1 MSRPFWY
8 PGNNA
13 PAVSGFDG
21 ESTFRL
27 VANGHIN
34 TGTNSLV
41 DGAAQVFDAQ
51 QIGVG
56 NGAVDPVTGEITN
69 GGITSNLQI
78 VGSNGANFLLSLEN
92 LVPGGLVAGDYT
104 WTNLTVDIFG
114 RITLASSGS
123 LFVTADGGVGGALCN
138 QTVGLEILGGKGGG
152 AVGLQGI
159 NTAIT
164 AVGPPSNNDV
174 TVTLDDMPGLIA
186 GVYPDATVS
195 VDTQGRVYAIAAG
208 GGGGFTFNIEADAGG
223 TTGIATGSTIDFAGT
238 GDVTTT
244 LSGAFPNYTVTIN
257 SAGSYVW
264 NISGDTGGPTDIV
277 SGGNVTFQ
285 GGTDIDTTLAGTTM
299 TIDCSYT
306 WDITGDS
313 GGNETVSSGTLIT
326 IQGGTDITTTRAGS
340 TITIDYDG
348 LTGTIFTLAADTGG
362 SFAIDAGDTVDIEG
376 GENCDTVI
384 AAVGTTKTATVN
396 VQATG
401 GLGGLQYS
409 SGTAPPRLLG
419 AGGIIYNN
427 ETLAAGGLQGG
438 PPNGNPAWGSGFPG
452 NNVDNLVA
460 TVPYYPN
467 MRGKPTPAVPNP
479 DQNFPSQYFGCS
491 LSDWT
496 DVDSSNTSLWRCDAA
511 TLANNINK
519 PYDAE
524 IKLVT
529 VGPGGSTCGCVQTI
543 VEPATS
549 GGPILVQD
557 WNLAVVGENLLGAA
571 PFGVALHDSPP
582 GRNVAC
588 VTRGLC
594 SVYWGAGTDAPAG
607 SLVQV
612 ALSAAPPL
620 AGCVEVGQLAVANT
634 PYIGV
639 SVDGQ
644 SGLAGAPRTN
654 SILVWVRISMFESF

>member
-13 PAVSGFDG
+13 PAVSGFDE

-41 DGAAQVFDAQ
+41 DGGAQLFDAQ

-56 NGAVDPVTGEITN
+56 NGAVDPTTGEITN

-104 WTNLTVDIFG
+104 WTNLTVDVFG
-114 RITLASSGS
+114 RITAATSGS
-123 LFVTADGGVGGALCN
+123 LFVTADGGGGGALCT

-164 AVGPPSNNDV
+164 PGVSNNDV
-174 TVTLDDMPGLIA
+174 TITLDDMPGLVA

-195 VDTQGRVYAIAAG
+195 VDTQGRIYAIAAG
-208 GGGGFTFNIEADAGG
+208 GGGGFTFNIDADAGG
-223 TTGIATGSTIDFAGT
+223 PTGIATGSTIDFAGT

-244 LSGAFPNYTVTIN
+244 LSGAFPNYTVTID
-257 SAGSYVW
+257 SSGSYVW
-264 NISGDTGGPTDIV
+264 SISGDSGGPTDILT
-277 SGGNVTFQ
+277 GQNVTFQ

-306 WDITGDS
+306 WEITGDS
-313 GGNETVSSGTLIT
+313 GGNQAVSSGTLIT
-326 IQGGTDITTTRAGS
+326 IEGGTDITTTRAGS
-340 TITIDYDG
+340 TITIDYVG
-348 LTGTIFTLAADTGG
+348 LSGVIFTLADTGG
-362 SFAIDAGDTVDIEG
+362 SFAVDHGDTVDIEG
-376 GENCDTVI
+376 GENCDTVVG
-384 AAVGTTKTATVN
+384 AVGTTKTATVN

-401 GLGGLQYS
+401 GIGGLQYS
-409 SGTAPPRLLG
+409 SGTIPPRLLG
-419 AGGIIYNN
+419 ASGFTYNN
-427 ETLAAGGLQGG
+427 ETLPSGGLQGA
-438 PPNGNPAWGSGFPG
+438 PPQGNPGWGSGFPN

-479 DQNFPSQYFGCS
+479 DQNFPSQYYGCR

-496 DVDSSNTSLWRCDAA
+496 AIDSSDTALWRCNAP
-511 TLANNINK
+511 TLLSNINK
-519 PYDAE
+519 PYDAD

-529 VGPGGSTCGCVQTI
+529 VGPGGSTCGCVQRI

-557 WNLAVVGENLLGAA
+557 WNLVAVSESELGAA
-571 PFGVALHDSPP
+571 PFGVALNSAPP
-582 GRNVAC
+582 GRTVAC

-594 SVYWGAGTDAPAG
+594 SVFWGSGANAPAG

-612 ALSAAPPL
+612 ALSATPPL
-620 AGCVEVGQLAVANT
+620 AGCVEVGSTARANT
-634 PYIGV
+634 PHIGV

-644 SGLAGAPRTN
+644 SGLVGPPRTN
-654 SILVWVRISMFESF
+654 SILVWVRISMFESY